1 MSEAAEAAHA
11 KFQSLIGEEGEPGE
25 WMQVTQEMINQFAD
39 VTMDHQFIHVD
50 PEAAKNTPFGGT
62 IAHGFLTLSLLVPLS
77 ASIKQDPDTVKGVI
91 MGVNYGFDKIRF
103 IAPVPSG
110 SRIRARAVLKA
121 AELKGASVNATR
133 TYTIEIEG
141 SDKPAVIAE
150 WITRLTYG

>member
-11 KFQSLIGEEGEPGE
+11 KFQTLINEKGEPGE
-25 WMQVTQEMINQFAD
+25 WIQVTQEMINQFAD

-77 ASIKQDPDTVKGVI
+77 ASIKQDPETFKGVI

-110 SRIRARAVLKA
+110 SRIRARAVLKG
-121 AELKGASVNATR
+121 AELKGSSINATR

-141 SDKPAVIAE
+141 SDKPAVIAD